1 MVQLRYFGDSRDYFK
16 YDLIAFVLQD
26 MEIENYVFVP
36 MLTKDRGGN
45 EGNRRP
51 QDDGSKSKELLSS
64 IESCV
69 SKDLNHWE
77 TWLKKKSV
85 KSYETVQAVNK
96 TYFDDAQRTEYW
108 KQFSPLLARE
118 NALIFIDPDT
128 GLESGKPSYLRRMG
142 REKYILNDEAKN
154 LYEHL
159 DRSSI
164 LMIYQHLPNNK
175 HWHIKSVEKKLSQIF
190 SATGGSLTCA
200 YREDDLAFIF
210 IAKEKGLFKNICET
224 LVKYHNNS
232 KHRYKSIHLSSK
244 GNGALLISQA
254 CRNRQ

>member
-51 QDDGSKSKELLSS
+51 QHVCGKSKDLMSF
-64 IESCV
+64 IERCG

-85 KSYETVQAVNK
+85 KSYKTVQPVNE
-96 TYFDDAQRTEYW
+96 TYFEHAQRTEYW
-108 KQFSPLLARE
+108 GKFTPLLKQ
-118 NALIFIDPDT
+118 NSTLIFIDPDT
-128 GLESGKPSYLRRMG
+128 GLETGTPRYLERMG
-142 REKYILNDEAKN
+142 REKYILNGETKH

-159 DRSSI
+159 GPSSI
-164 LMIYQHLPNNK
+164 LMIYQHLQRNRNK
-175 HWHIKSVEKKLSQIF
+175 HKDSVDKKLSQIL
-190 SATGGSLTCA
+190 SATGGSLACA

-210 IAKEKGLFKNICET
+210 MAKDDSLFSNLYET
-224 LVKYHNNS
+224 FEKYHNNS
-232 KHRYKSIHLSSK
+232 GHRYKSIH
-244 GNGALLISQA
+244 NGSGA
-254 CRNRQ
+254 